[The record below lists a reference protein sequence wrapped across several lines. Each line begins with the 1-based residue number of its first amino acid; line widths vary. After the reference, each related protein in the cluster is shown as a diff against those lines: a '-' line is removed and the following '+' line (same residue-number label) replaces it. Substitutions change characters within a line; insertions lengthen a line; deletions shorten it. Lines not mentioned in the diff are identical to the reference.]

1 MTQDM
6 TSGNPL
12 KLIVKFFIPL
22 MLGSIFQQ
30 FYSMVDAIVVGKFVG
45 VNALAGVG
53 ATGSLTFLIVGF
65 ATGVCSGFAIMFGQS
80 FGAKDYSLMRRYI
93 ANALYLAAAIAVILT
108 PLTVIFSRPILE
120 VMNTPAE
127 IINDACTYTQIMFA
141 GLGVTM
147 MYNAASAILRAI
159 GDSKTPLYVLFASSA
174 MNIVLDL
181 LFVVVFHMGVAGVG
195 IATVIAQGVSGIVC
209 FIYMFKRY
217 DVLKFRRHEWAKD
230 FGRMKRLLA
239 VGLPMA
245 LQFSITAI
253 GGIIMQVAVN
263 GLGAGSVA
271 AMTSAN
277 KIHLIFCSTLETIG
291 IAMAT
296 YCSQNMGAQKY
307 SRIRKG
313 VTTANFLAI
322 GFALFDCLVL
332 WVFGKYIAL
341 LFIDAS
347 EFAIMADIQLFLKV
361 TSLAYPLLGILFV
374 LRNSIQGMG
383 YGLLPMTAGI
393 FELIGR
399 SVVAFM
405 LVGPLGFFG
414 ATLASPTAWFAA
426 DLLLVGVYF
435 YIRKTVLMRLPENT
449 AQNMAA

>member
-1 MTQDM
+1 MTKDM
-6 TSGNPL
+6 TTGSPV
-12 KLIVKFFIPL
+12 KLIIRFFIPL
-22 MLGSIFQQ
+22 MLGSLFQQ

-53 ATGSLTFLIVGF
+53 ATGSLNFLIIGF
-65 ATGVCSGFAIMFGQS
+65 ANGVCSGFAIMFGQS

-93 ANALYLAAAIAVILT
+93 ANSLYLAAVIAVVLT
-108 PLTVIFSRPILE
+108 PLTVIFSRPILQI
-120 VMNTPAE
+120 MNTPAE

-141 GLGVTM
+141 GMSVTM
-147 MYNAASAILRAI
+147 LYNAASAILRAI

-181 LFVVVFHMGVAGVG
+181 VFVIAFHMGVAGVG
-195 IATVIAQGVSGIVC
+195 IATVISQAVSGLAC
-209 FIYMFKRY
+209 FVYMFKKY
-217 DVLKFRRHEWAKD
+217 PVLKFQRFEWTKD

-253 GGIIMQVAVN
+253 GSMIMQVAVN
-263 GLGAGSVA
+263 GLGAQSVA
-271 AMTSAN
+271 AMTAAN
-277 KIHLIFCSTLETIG
+277 KIHLIFSCTLETIG

-307 SRIRKG
+307 RRIRKG
-313 VTTANFLAI
+313 VTSANLLAC
-322 GFALFDCLVL
+322 GFAVFDCVVL
-332 WVFGKYIAL
+332 WTLGKYIAL

-347 EFAIMADIQLFLKV
+347 ETAIMGDIQLFLKV
-361 TSLAYPLLGILFV
+361 TSLAYPLLAVLFI

-393 FELIGR
+393 FELVGR
-399 SVVAFM
+399 SIVAFG

-414 ATLASPTAWFAA
+414 ATLASPAAWVAA
-426 DLLLVGVYF
+426 DILLVSVYF
-435 YIRKTVLMRLPENT
+435 YIKKTVLVKRENLS
-449 AQNMAA
+449 AFVG

>member
-1 MTQDM
+1 MTHDM
-6 TSGNPL
+6 TSGSPL

-45 VNALAGVG
+45 VHALAGVG
-53 ATGSLTFLIVGF
+53 ATGSLNFLIIGF

-80 FGAKDYSLMRRYI
+80 FGAKDYSLMRCYI

-120 VMNTPAE
+120 LMNTPSE
-127 IINDACTYTQIMFA
+127 IIGDACTYTQIMFA
-141 GLGVTM
+141 GMSVTM
-147 MYNAASAILRAI
+147 LYNAASAILRAI

-174 MNIVLDL
+174 MNIILDL
-181 LFVVVFHMGVAGVG
+181 LFVIVFHMGVAGVG
-195 IATVIAQGVSGIVC
+195 IATVISQGVSGIAC

-217 DVLKFRRHEWAKD
+217 DVLKFQKSEWTRD
-230 FGRMKRLLA
+230 FGRMKRLLS

-263 GLGAGSVA
+263 GLGANAVA

-313 VTTANFLAI
+313 IKTANLLAI
-322 GFALFDCLVL
+322 GFAIFDCMIL
-332 WVFGKYIAL
+332 WLFGKYIAL

-347 EFAIMADIQLFLKV
+347 EAAIMADIQLFLKV

-374 LRNSIQGMG
+374 FRNSIQGMG
-383 YGLLPMTAGI
+383 YGLLPMTAGL
-393 FELIGR
+393 FELVGR
-399 SVVAFM
+399 STVAFT
-405 LVGPLGFFG
+405 LVGPLGFLG
-414 ATLASPTAWFAA
+414 ATLASPTAWLAA
-426 DLLLVGVYF
+426 DILLVSVYY
-435 YIRKTVLMRLPENT
+435 YIKKTVLTRLPENVSEE
-449 AQNMAA
+449 AA